1 MAFKPIQIII
11 NAKDNASAVFTSL
24 QAKVAAV
31 GAAIASYFGFQAFK
45 GVVQGAADL
54 EAAMS
59 RVQAATGASA
69 DEMKQL
75 RQVVQDAGANTKFS
89 AVEAAAAVEELGKA
103 GVSAADS
110 IKALPK
116 IINLAEAANIG
127 LGRATEVATSVVMGL
142 GLAFSDIGRVTDV
155 LAMGA
160 NATKTS
166 IEGLG
171 QALSYAAPIAKGLGL
186 SLEFTTAMIGQFAQS
201 GIDASR
207 AGTALNS
214 ILSQF
219 SDPASKFREQ
229 LALIGITTNKFEAA
243 LHQLAAAGPEGA
255 AAINAVGLEAGP
267 ALRAMLNQGMGAL
280 DELKA
285 KLLDSAGSAEA
296 TAKIMRDNLAGSMQ
310 SLSSI
315 WQTVLNVLGT
325 PVLPVLRDGVDQLTG
340 ALRGAVADG
349 TVAKFGEALATAFRN
364 GIQWVRDFLG
374 TVNFDE
380 VIARVQNF
388 AKETNQTFQSIS
400 ASATLAGQIVK
411 TAYGVMAA
419 GGNAVLT
426 VIYAI
431 GADFSVL
438 LASISRG
445 MAAIYEASAK
455 LSFGVASERFK
466 QAAEEARSVSEGYAA
481 AAKALHD
488 KAVDSFNG
496 VANGAEIA
504 RNGFEGVSK
513 SLNDIE
519 TAAGAA
525 SKPLSDV
532 DQALRSGA
540 EAAARYGL
548 AQQQKIQADELARQS
563 AEAAARAMEEQRAK
577 LEELRAEYSKQFN
590 LGNLQGM
597 IDAQTQIDA
606 LQKAIAA
613 SAQEA
618 GAKQAQ
624 SSKDAAAALEAHRAK
639 LDELWNA
646 YRKQIDLGNFQEAL
660 KVMGQINEVQN
671 AFTKS
676 VQESAAQIE
685 QAAKALE
692 ARNRVIEASLALE
705 SAKEQAYEAEMRAIG
720 NLYAATQSQIRQK
733 EIEIKVIEAKVKAMN
748 AEADATIR
756 AAEAKMR
763 ELRENDE
770 GVAIKR
776 AELQNTIELAK
787 AKKLEADAIE
797 ASTGKLRAD
806 ITALRN
812 GTSERDR
819 HSQSA
824 RNMAGAVDAVTAAL
838 ERENAERERMIAA
851 QEKALALTERE
862 DALRRKKLNID
873 KDGFTLD
880 ANGQRMQQ
888 SVPTGNFILEAAKG
902 QGLDEK
908 IALELLDRFFQ
919 NGRGVGTTPGSDW
932 FSTVNQAIADRV
944 VEETRRRV
952 AQGGAGGGAGGGGA
966 PTSALPQAP
975 SAPAPAPAPAPAVS
989 VGQPVTVHI
998 NMGSAIDLGSRA
1010 GLEGLARQLMP
1021 AINNLARRGFDPSKR
1036 V

>member
-103 GVSAADS
+103 GVSAADAV
-110 IKALPK
+110 KVLPPV
-116 IINLAEAANIG
+116 IRLAEAAGID
-127 LGRATEVATSVVMGL
+127 LGRATEVTTSVIMGL
-142 GLAFSDIGRVTDV
+142 GLAFTDAGRVADV
-155 LAMGA
+155 LAKGA

-166 IEGLG
+166 VEGLG
-171 QALSYAAPIAKGLGL
+171 QALSYAAPIAKSLGL

-219 SDPASKFREQ
+219 ADPASKFREQ
-229 LALIGITTNKFEAA
+229 LALIGITTNNFEVA
-243 LHQLAAAGPEGA
+243 LRQLATAGPQGA

-340 ALRGAVADG
+340 ALRRSVADG
-349 TVAKFGEALATAFRN
+349 TVAKFGEALATAFRS
-364 GIQWVRDFLG
+364 GIQWVRDFVG
-374 TVNFDE
+374 SFNFDE
-380 VIARVQNF
+380 LIARVQAF
-388 AKETNQTFQSIS
+388 AGETNQSLQQI
-400 ASATLAGQIVK
+400 ATTATTLGQVVK
-411 TAYGVMAA
+411 TTYGVMSTGA
-419 GGNAVLT
+419 NAVLA
-426 VIYAI
+426 VVYGLGSAF
-431 GADFSVL
+431 AEA
-438 LASISRG
+438 LAGLSRG
-445 MAAIYEASAK
+445 LAAFYELSAK
-455 LSFGVASERFK
+455 LSFGDMSKRFK
-466 QAAEEARSVSEGYAA
+466 EAADEARSVAEGYSAA
-481 AAKALHD
+481 ADAMAN
-488 KAVDSFNG
+488 KAVESFNSMADSAQVARDG
-496 VANGAEIA
+496 FESVANSINRAAPAADATSKAIA
-504 RNGFEGVSK
+504 
-513 SLNDIE
+513 DMAAQIE
-519 TAAGAA
+519 KAGTAATA
-525 SKPLSDV
+525 
-532 DQALRSGA
+532 
-540 EAAARYGL
+540 
-548 AQQQKIQADELARQS
+548 S
-563 AEAAARAMEEQRAK
+563 AERQVKAANDAKVAMDQQILVVRQ
-577 LEELRAEYSKQFN
+577 LRAELTQAIDLRDWDAVAEIQRKLEQAM
-590 LGNLQGM
+590 QG
-597 IDAQTQIDA
+597 TG
-606 LQKAIAA
+606 K
-613 SAQEA
+613 
-618 GAKQAQ
+618 
-624 SSKDAAAALEAHRAK
+624 AAA
-639 LDELWNA
+639 
-646 YRKQIDLGNFQEAL
+646 
-660 KVMGQINEVQN
+660 
-671 AFTKS
+671 
-676 VQESAAQIE
+676 ESAAQIE

-692 ARNRVIEASLALE
+692 ARNRVVEAALGLE
-705 SAKEQAYEAEMRAIG
+705 AAKEQAYEAEMRAIG

-733 EIEIKVIEAKVKAMN
+733 EIEIKVIEAKVKAMKDE
-748 AEADATIR
+748 AEATIR
-756 AAEAKMR
+756 VAEAKLQEMATNKEQNPVKEA
-763 ELRENDE
+763 ELRNS
-770 GVAIKR
+770 
-776 AELQNTIELAK
+776 IELAK

-797 ASTGKLRAD
+797 ASTAKLRAD

-812 GTSERDR
+812 GTNERDR

-824 RNMAGAVDAVTAAL
+824 RNMAGAVDVVTAAL
-838 ERENAERERMIAA
+838 ERENAERERAIAA

-944 VEETRRRV
+944 IEETRRRV
-952 AQGGAGGGAGGGGA
+952 AQGGGGAGGSTGGGGGSA
-966 PTSALPQAP
+966 PALPVVAAP
-975 SAPAPAPAPAPAVS
+975 PAPAPAPAPAVV

-998 NMGSAIDLGSRA
+998 NLTSGAYDLGSRS

-1021 AINNLARRGFDPSKR
+1021 AFNNLTRRGFDPASR
-1036 V
+1036 